1 MDKYLLKEKCPQ
13 CSYELKIGYKY
24 CPNCGILVG
33 NDGPRVKRTSFLDLK
48 DTTKKTGPIAKPLI
62 EIYDNLSKS
71 INASDKILN
80 TDIYPLIIKIG
91 ENPEITKFN
100 KEIILE
106 NEVVL
111 ANDYK
116 GYYIEVNPCSNLF
129 VNKKIIDS
137 TNKYYLHNNDL
148 IELKGLILIYTILDQ
163 EDVIWEKQKVDGS
176 FNLDVD
182 FIRYENARLVIKPPS
197 EGLFLNNKKIYDEIL
212 FNNNDFVQKDGRM
225 FILRDDFLIY
235 QKELEDYQKRSKA
248 IFAVNIDKDD
258 ILDVDIKEKVV
269 MTENGPK
276 TLLKDIKFEAKP
288 GELILVLGS
297 SGAGKSTFFNEFLNE
312 HNSNAQI
319 SIGNI
324 DFAKNF
330 DLAKR
335 MVSTVPQFDLSRD
348 NDTVFMTLKNSGELK
363 LPRDFT
369 KDDNLLDAYV
379 IEILDMMNLSRLK
392 DSLVKDLSG
401 GERKRLSIAS
411 EYIASPVVFLLDEP
425 DSGLDGY
432 NARSIMA
439 NLRTIADNGKIIM
452 VISHSPDRTVEL
464 YDKIL
469 VLGKSQTENC
479 GELAFYGSPDEAME
493 FFDTKNI
500 ETIVDRL
507 LDDTDYY
514 VEKFNKGER
523 DELSI

>member
-1 MDKYLLKEKCPQ
+1 
-13 CSYELKIGYKY
+13 
-24 CPNCGILVG
+24 
-33 NDGPRVKRTSFLDLK
+33 
-48 DTTKKTGPIAKPLI
+48 
-62 EIYDNLSKS
+62 
-71 INASDKILN
+71 
-80 TDIYPLIIKIG
+80 
-91 ENPEITKFN
+91 
-100 KEIILE
+100 
-106 NEVVL
+106 
-111 ANDYK
+111 
-116 GYYIEVNPCSNLF
+116 
-129 VNKKIIDS
+129 
-137 TNKYYLHNNDL
+137 
-148 IELKGLILIYTILDQ
+148 
-163 EDVIWEKQKVDGS
+163 
-176 FNLDVD
+176 
-182 FIRYENARLVIKPPS
+182 
-197 EGLFLNNKKIYDEIL
+197 
-212 FNNNDFVQKDGRM
+212 M

-312 HNSNAQI
+312 HNSKAQI

-514 VEKFNKGER
+514 VEKFNKKGKEMNYLSKKEQIKVYYGKLIRDFKNKSKLVILLGAITTPLIVRLITGPDSFLTTSSDAGTAVFILACACLWLGIFNSITSICKER
-523 DELSI
+523 DIIKHEYREGLDIKSYIAKSYDLRSFDSFNRSFNNNNTSYNFLPSKYG

>member
-1 MDKYLLKEKCPQ
+1 
-13 CSYELKIGYKY
+13 
-24 CPNCGILVG
+24 
-33 NDGPRVKRTSFLDLK
+33 
-48 DTTKKTGPIAKPLI
+48 
-62 EIYDNLSKS
+62 
-71 INASDKILN
+71 
-80 TDIYPLIIKIG
+80 
-91 ENPEITKFN
+91 
-100 KEIILE
+100 
-106 NEVVL
+106 
-111 ANDYK
+111 
-116 GYYIEVNPCSNLF
+116 
-129 VNKKIIDS
+129 
-137 TNKYYLHNNDL
+137 
-148 IELKGLILIYTILDQ
+148 
-163 EDVIWEKQKVDGS
+163 
-176 FNLDVD
+176 
-182 FIRYENARLVIKPPS
+182 
-197 EGLFLNNKKIYDEIL
+197 
-212 FNNNDFVQKDGRM
+212 
-225 FILRDDFLIY
+225 
-235 QKELEDYQKRSKA
+235 
-248 IFAVNIDKDD
+248 
-258 ILDVDIKEKVV
+258 

-312 HNSNAQI
+312 HNSKAQI

-392 DSLVKDLSG
+392 ESLVKDLSG

-514 VEKFNKGER
+514 VERFNKGER